1 PVVSARGALTQIGL
15 PYAQDPAI
23 SRHLAYFLSK
33 QASAADE
40 LSVANQ
46 SNFIKPTAIL
56 FNGGVLKSNKI
67 KDRIVALLNQW
78 LVAEG
83 APSVKELEGID
94 LDHAVAKGA
103 SYYGYV
109 RQGKGVRIRGG
120 IASTFY
126 VGVESAMPAIPG
138 MPPQFEALCVAPFGM
153 EEGSQLSVPGQEFGL
168 IVGEPVHFR
177 FLGSTT
183 RREDQPGDRLDYWEP
198 DELEEFSEIRVTLPV
213 GDKKQG
219 EIVPVKLVTKVSEL
233 GTMCLEAIPRGS
245 QEGWRVEFD
254 IRD

>member
-1 PVVSARGALTQIGL
+1 
-15 PYAQDPAI
+15 
-23 SRHLAYFLSK
+23 
-33 QASAADE
+33 
-40 LSVANQ
+40 
-46 SNFIKPTAIL
+46 
-56 FNGGVLKSNKI
+56 
-67 KDRIVALLNQW
+67 
-78 LVAEG
+78 
-83 APSVKELEGID
+83 
-94 LDHAVAKGA
+94 
-103 SYYGYV
+103 
-109 RQGKGVRIRGG
+109 
-120 IASTFY
+120 
-126 VGVESAMPAIPG
+126 MPAIPG